1 MPKISQ
7 IRGIEFAYFKRN
19 NMIRSTEELYTRF
32 YATALQTIA
41 DARDLDKFDF
51 DGQRELARKTAE
63 MCIAVVKENNAI

>member
-1 MPKISQ
+1 MV
-7 IRGIEFAYFKRN
+7 
-19 NMIRSTEELYTRF
+19 RSTEELYERF

-63 MCIAVVKENNAI
+63 MCVSVVKELRKS

>member
-1 MPKISQ
+1 M
-7 IRGIEFAYFKRN
+7 IRGE
-19 NMIRSTEELYTRF
+19 EELYKRF

-63 MCIAVVKENNAI
+63 MCLAIVKENAN